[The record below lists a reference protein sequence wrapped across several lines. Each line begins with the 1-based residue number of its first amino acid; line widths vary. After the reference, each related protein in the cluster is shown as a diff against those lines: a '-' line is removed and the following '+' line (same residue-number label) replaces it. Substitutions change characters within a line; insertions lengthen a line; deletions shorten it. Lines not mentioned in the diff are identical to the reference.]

1 MEVGGVGWGCGG
13 RRRGQCRWRGW
24 GSVRGSMCVIVGGCG
39 VGRSG
44 GFLRVRAGSW
54 SDMRG
59 GG

>member
-1 MEVGGVGWGCGG
+1 
-13 RRRGQCRWRGW
+13 
-24 GSVRGSMCVIVGGCG
+24 MCVIVGGCG

-59 GG
+59 GGRV